1 MNYSKISGLFVC
13 KIAALLALVFAA
25 CSETNSGNDVA
36 GGTVEETGV
45 YALTGRVG
53 DVYPKLLAKVADGS
67 ANVQNDESSLYA
79 AKGTV
84 VTIYELDSS
93 SLAATGR
100 TFVDTIDN
108 DEGRFSF
115 EGLALNSPYVLVETL
130 DSCITK
136 NCRERVG
143 AWGFTTHL
151 PVKHDSTGASVY
163 GMEKYS
169 VLMSAIVDLKKYKK
183 ISVNTLSKK
192 KVPLVQAYFAEG
204 MSFAEASK
212 KAEQDI
218 LENIGVYED
227 LGNFEDLENEN
238 EELNYVRALYLE
250 LSELDDLGRDVE
262 DEEKNEYFGYNFTW
276 IYKEVYFAPLSRFSA
291 SEEMQQYYLNT
302 IKLFEYEVGYLAH
315 KVGLGQCTELRE
327 NEVDTIAIR
336 EFYELPK
343 FTVACQSKKWVIDSK
358 KTPYTSGTMVDN
370 RDGKTYK
377 TVTYNWGDVTQTWMA
392 ENLNFA
398 DTTSSSVD
406 STLKNNL
413 LGKTSCW
420 EYDPSCE
427 KLGRFYKWTAFM
439 NIDES
444 SLKLKADVYDR
455 VLGIPDMMLKTEIV
469 EDRCLTV
476 RDDLRAYEDE
486 SNRIEYC
493 LIRTEAGECYELDT
507 ARTLWEYCYR
517 RYTNGI
523 YFDSSSVIPE
533 SEIAAHQG
541 VCPDGWRIPNKAD
554 WDLLIEN
561 MASQGVSLKDAD
573 ASGFG
578 DIEGKVVKSY
588 GPGVPMPNV
597 ITYGYYE
604 YASIMDQDGSF
615 VRVGMNEQPPSLTTW
630 STKKYSFH
638 FFDSYLF
645 VVRCI
650 KN

>member
-1 MNYSKISGLFVC
+1 MNYSKISGQFVC
-13 KIAALLALVFAA
+13 KMAMLLAFMFAA
-25 CSETNSGNDVA
+25 CSETNSGNGVA

-45 YALTGRVG
+45 YALSGRVG
-53 DVYPKLLAKVADGS
+53 DVYPKLLAKEGDSS
-67 ANVQNDESSLYA
+67 ANIQNDEGSLYA

-108 DEGRFSF
+108 DDGRFSF
-115 EGLALNSPYVLVETL
+115 ENLTLNSPYVLIETL

-136 NCRERVG
+136 NCRERAG
-143 AWGFTTHL
+143 AWGFTTDF
-151 PVKHDSTGASVY
+151 PTKFDSTGAMSVY
-163 GMEKYS
+163 GSQKYP
-169 VLMSAIVDLKKYKK
+169 VLRSAIVDLKKYKK
-183 ISVNTLSKK
+183 ISVNTLSNK
-192 KVPLVQAYFAEG
+192 KVPLVRAYFAEG
-204 MSFAEASK
+204 KSFAEASK

-218 LENIGVYED
+218 LENIGIYED
-227 LGNFEDLENEN
+227 LGSFEDLEN

-250 LSELDDLGRDVE
+250 ISELDDLGREVG
-262 DEEKNEYFGYNFTW
+262 DEIKNELLGCNFIW

-327 NEVDTIAIR
+327 NDVDTIAIR

-343 FTVACQSKKWVIDSK
+343 FAVTCRSKKWVVDSK
-358 KTPYTSGTMVDN
+358 KASYTSGTMVDN

-398 DTTSSSVD
+398 DTVSSSVD
-406 STLKNNL
+406 STLKKNL
-413 LGKTSCW
+413 LGKTNCW

-444 SLKLKADVYDR
+444 FVKLNADVYDR
-455 VLGIPDMMLKTEIV
+455 VLDKDMVLKTESV
-469 EDRCLTV
+469 EDRCLAV
-476 RDDLRAYEDE
+476 EYDLRAYEDE

-493 LIRTEAGECYELDT
+493 HIRTEAGECYELDT
-507 ARTLWEYCYR
+507 ARTLWDYCYHK
-517 RYTNGI
+517 YVNGI

-533 SEIAAHQG
+533 SEFANYQG
-541 VCPDGWRIPNKAD
+541 VCPDGWRIPNKTD

-561 MASQGVSLKDAD
+561 MASQGVLLKDAD

-578 DIEGKVVKSY
+578 DIEGKVVESY
-588 GPGVPMPNV
+588 GSRVPRPNV

-604 YASIMDQDGSF
+604 FASVLDQDGSF
-615 VRVGMNEQPPSLTTW
+615 VRVGKSEQTPLLAATSD
-630 STKKYSFH
+630 KKVHFH
-638 FFDSYLF
+638 FFNSDLF
-645 VVRCI
+645 AVRCI